1 MPPLPLPLTLPINHQ
16 SFFNIIFMKS
26 IFYKA
31 LAMLTIMAGCATLS
45 SCGDDNDEPKQP
57 EPAAGSSIVK
67 YKVMSAVDASADYF
81 AYYDFTVTYTDAD
94 GQSKTETITHVLAKE
109 IEFAAA
115 AAPAKAVFKVEAKPK
130 ANYPEIDP
138 SHVYTLSSKVIFLVE
153 GYDAAGSTKYQNGT
167 LVPMEA
173 NASARG
179 DRLET
184 VLAAG
189 RVRTIC
195 DRELEVRH

>member
-1 MPPLPLPLTLPINHQ
+1 
-16 SFFNIIFMKS
+16 MKS

-45 SCGDDNDEPKQP
+45 SFGDDNDEPKQP

-81 AYYDFTVTYTDAD
+81 TYYDFTVTYTDAN
-94 GQSKTETITHVLAKE
+94 GQSKTETISHVFAKE

-115 AAPAKAVFKVEAKPK
+115 AVPAKAVFKVEAKPK

-138 SHVYTLSSKVIFLVE
+138 
-153 GYDAAGSTKYQNGT
+153 
-167 LVPMEA
+167 
-173 NASARG
+173 
-179 DRLET
+179 
-184 VLAAG
+184 
-189 RVRTIC
+189 
-195 DRELEVRH
+195 